1 MLVLLL
7 VTFGATIYQV
17 LYKPYRSRSGV
28 SNNICKLELFNTV
41 ALYVILVSQLP
52 FTLGGLPDE
61 EMAGW
66 IVVSI
71 LFTILLVNLFNLLSS
86 ALSSVR
92 LSRRRKAY
100 RKMINAQIREKQRQR
115 KLNRDFKKMMK

>member
-7 VTFGATIYQV
+7 VTFGAIVYQV

-28 SNNICKLELFNTV
+28 SNNICYLELFNMV

-52 FTLGGLPDE
+52 FTLGLPDE

-66 IVVSI
+66 IVVCI

-86 ALSSVR
+86 AISSVR

-100 RKMINAQIREKQRQR
+100 RKMINAQIRENQRQR
-115 KLNRDFKKMMK
+115 KFNRDFKKMMK

>member
-7 VTFGATIYQV
+7 VTFGAIIYQV
-17 LYKPYRSRSGV
+17 LYKPYQSRRRV
-28 SNNICKLELFNTV
+28 SNNICYLELFNTV
-41 ALYVILVSQLP
+41 TLYVILVSQLL
-52 FTLGGLPDE
+52 FTLGLPDE

-66 IVVSI
+66 IVVCI

-86 ALSSVR
+86 VISSVR

-100 RKMINAQIREKQRQR
+100 RKMINTQIREKQKQR
-115 KLNRDFKKMMK
+115 KFNRDFKKMMK